1 MRNTAFCRES
11 LRAADTLTC
20 PAALQ
25 HTYGYFVCNLSVN
38 PSVGS
43 GDGDAVTDSFKDGVI
58 HAVWVEVLVSGRPV
72 GWSCSTRRR
81 TPKA

>member
-20 PAALQ
+20 PAAMQ
-25 HTYGYFVCNLSVN
+25 QMYGCYAISVN
-38 PSVGS
+38 PSVGG
-43 GDGDAVTDSFKDGVI
+43 GDGDAVTDSFKDSVI
-58 HAVWVEVLVSGRPV
+58 HSVWVDVLVSGRLL
-72 GWSCSTRRR
+72 GLQHSTRRQ